1 MPRGA
6 PPLAERN
13 SWAQALFF
21 TRMRPR
27 MRHLAPI
34 ALPLALTAAT
44 PAAAGTLATAKVV
57 QCSTGQSPA
66 KRLAVFRGAARP
78 AAATD
83 RMWIKFTLQESSGGS
98 RFRAVAAPGLGVWRK
113 SRSGVQRFAIRQRV
127 LALAHGAS
135 YRVAVRYR
143 WYTADGELI
152 HRARR
157 ISRACTQPG
166 ALPNL
171 RVTRIG
177 GRVVN
182 GTFRY
187 AIDVVN
193 RGRASS
199 GPTTVRLSVDGDV
212 VDAPA
217 VPALAP
223 GKARRV
229 SVNGPSCTGA
239 VSAMVDPAHLVREGN
254 EGDNVFNTG
263 CPS

>member
-1 MPRGA
+1 
-6 PPLAERN
+6 
-13 SWAQALFF
+13 
-21 TRMRPR
+21 MRPR
-27 MRHLAPI
+27 TRHLAPI
-34 ALPLALTAAT
+34 ALALALTAAT

-57 QCSTGQSPA
+57 RCSTGLAPA
-66 KRLAVFRGAARP
+66 ERLAVFRAAARP

-83 RMWIKFTLQESSGGS
+83 RMWIKFSLQESSGGS

-113 SRSGVQRFAIRQRV
+113 SRSGVRRFAIRQRV
-127 LALAHGAS
+127 LALVHGAS

-157 ISRACTQPG
+157 VSPACTQPG

-187 AIDVVN
+187 AIDVFN
-193 RGRASS
+193 RGRAPS
-199 GPTTVRLSVDGDV
+199 GPTAVRLAVDGDV
-212 VDAPA
+212 VDTPA

-223 GKARRV
+223 GEARRV
-229 SVNGPSCTGA
+229 FANGPRCMGT
-239 VSAMVDPAHLVREGN
+239 VSALADPARLVREGN
-254 EGDNVFNTG
+254 ERDNVLNTG
-263 CPS
+263 CPG